1 MKDKS
6 DSRVLIVIP
15 ARYNSTRLPG
25 KPLVDIHGKSMV
37 HRVYEKCCEA
47 VDDSRVVVAT
57 DDDRIKDYCK
67 RNKINVVMTNPTCLT
82 GTDRVAEVAK
92 IRKTDFYINVQGDE
106 PLILASDIEAVIEAT
121 LKPGSSVINAMA
133 PITTEEEFFNLNI
146 PKVVFD
152 ENKKLLYMS
161 RSSVPISKDG
171 KFVRAHK
178 QVCIYGFKRETLLAV
193 MAANTKTANE
203 AIEDIEILRFL
214 DKGYDVQMVPV
225 SGGSIAV
232 DTEQDLKKVKELI
245 KNWQS

>member
-1 MKDKS
+1 MTQKL
-6 DSRVLIVIP
+6 VLFLTRNTGLQDWESSGILDREL
-15 ARYNSTRLPG
+15 RYYKRLMERG
-25 KPLVDIHGKSMV
+25 FDITFVS
-37 HRVYEKCCEA
+37 
-47 VDDSRVVVAT
+47 
-57 DDDRIKDYCK
+57 
-67 RNKINVVMTNPTCLT
+67 
-82 GTDRVAEVAK
+82 
-92 IRKTDFYINVQGDE
+92 QGDE
-106 PLILASDIEAVIEAT
+106 PLILASAIEAVIEAT

-133 PITTEEEFFNLNI
+133 PITAEEEFFNLNI

-225 SGGSIAV
+225 SGSSIAV

-245 KNWQS
+245 KN